1 MKQLNLGA
9 PMRAVRCRRWGGT
22 ADLSIEHIDPPELT
36 SGSVRIAVRAAGI
49 NFADTLII
57 AGQYQTRPSLPFTPG
72 FEVAGEVVACAADVT
87 RCRPGDRVLAVVNYG
102 GFAEEVVAPESD
114 VYGLPDAV
122 DDITAAGFP
131 IAYGTSHFGLK
142 YKANLAAGDVLLVH
156 GAAGG
161 VGLTAVEIGRCLG
174 ASVIA
179 TAGGAAK
186 LQVAAE
192 YGAEHLIDYR
202 TEDIRE
208 KVKEITGGRG
218 ADVVY
223 DPVGG
228 NVFDASLRCTAAGGR
243 ILVVGFASGTVPQI
257 PANIL
262 LVKNLTVIGY
272 SWGPHRELAPELM
285 RASFAELLA
294 WLAEGKIRPHVSRT
308 FPLEQARQALDELR
322 ARRSTGKIVLTVGS

>member
-1 MKQLNLGA
+1 
-9 PMRAVRCRRWGGT
+9 MRAVRCRTWGGT
-22 ADLSIEHIDPPELT
+22 ADLTVDDIDPPELAP
-36 SGSVRIAVRAAGI
+36 GCVRIAVRAAGL

-57 AGQYQTRPSLPFTPG
+57 AGQYQSKPPLPFTPG
-72 FEVAGEVVACAADVT
+72 FEVAGEVVECAADVT
-87 RCRPGDRVLAVVNYG
+87 RCRVGERVAAVVDLG
-102 GFAEEVVAPESD
+102 GFAEEVVAAESD
-114 VYGLPDAV
+114 VYALPDAV
-122 DDITAAGFP
+122 DDVTAAAFTV
-131 IAYGTSHFGLK
+131 AYGTSHFGLK
-142 YKANLAAGDVLLVH
+142 YKADLAAGDVLLVH

-161 VGLTAVEIGRCLG
+161 VGLTAVEVGRRLG
-174 ASVIA
+174 ATVIA
-179 TAGGAAK
+179 TAGGASK

-228 NVFDASLRCTAAGGR
+228 TVFDASLRCTAAGGR
-243 ILVVGFASGTVPQI
+243 ILVVGFASGTIPQI

-272 SWGPHRELAPELM
+272 SWGPHRRLAPELM
-285 RASFAELLA
+285 KASFAELLA
-294 WLAEGKIRPHVSRT
+294 WLAEGKIRPLVSRT
-308 FPLEQARQALDELR
+308 FPLEQAREALDELR
-322 ARRSTGKIVLTVGS
+322 ARRSTGKIVLTVDR